1 MFRILFSS
9 HGERAF
15 GVLPKEAQERI
26 TRVLQDLAQDRFW
39 YRRVKKLGGSESRY
53 RLRSGRWR
61 ILFLLKKS
69 EIEVVD
75 IFLKKGRG
83 DYRRREL

>member
-15 GVLPKEAQERI
+15 GVLTAEAQERVI
-26 TRVLQDLAQDRFW
+26 QALQDLAQDRFW

-53 RLRSGRWR
+53 RLRVRRWR
-61 ILFLLKKS
+61 VLFSLKIR
-69 EIEVVD
+69 EIEVSD
-75 IFLKKGRG
+75 IFLKKGRS
-83 DYRRREL
+83 DYRRRKF